1 MAGTSAQ
8 TDSETPDI
16 ASSELLFDFIVG

>member
-8 TDSETPDI
+8 TDSEMPDI